1 MIVCVCRRVSERD
14 IQRAAL
20 GGCASLEE
28 LQVELGVATCC
39 GRCADCAQAT
49 LEASMPGRGAAAS
62 CAPATGVALA
72 LA

>member
-28 LQVELGVATCC
+28 LQMELGVATCC

-49 LEASMPGRGAAAS
+49 LEACAPGRGMVS
-62 CAPATGVALA
+62 RPPATAGALVPA
-72 LA
+72 